1 MISAKMEQ
9 KVISCHGNY
18 NFANF
23 HNVQELDLIDKV
35 QISSNSCEISDIHKP
50 EGRQKR
56 VYLMSRRFNVMPLQ
70 EGCRAVVLINQWLPN

>member
-1 MISAKMEQ
+1 MVSAKMEQ

-56 VYLMSRRFNVMPLQ
+56 ACFMSRRYRKDVTPRRYVHLSMAP
-70 EGCRAVVLINQWLPN
+70 